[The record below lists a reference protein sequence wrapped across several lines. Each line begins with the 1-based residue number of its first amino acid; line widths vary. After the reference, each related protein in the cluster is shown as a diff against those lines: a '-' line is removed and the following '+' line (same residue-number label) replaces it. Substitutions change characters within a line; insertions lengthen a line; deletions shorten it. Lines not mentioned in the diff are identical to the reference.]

1 MRGRPPSSPG
11 AWWQAGPWVR
21 DKALTA
27 SPSCMDV
34 SARCLP
40 LLTLRWEMFKAV
52 SIHRLV
58 DFAVA
63 ARAGEVG
70 THEVSRW
77 TDEPA

>member
-1 MRGRPPSSPG
+1 
-11 AWWQAGPWVR
+11 
-21 DKALTA
+21 
-27 SPSCMDV
+27 MDV

-70 THEVSRW
+70 THEVSR
-77 TDEPA
+77 